1 MKKLLS
7 VLGVVTLVGTS
18 VPNIT
23 ACHKKTTVKKEDTTA
38 RDLEVLS
45 EIQTKAVTAI
55 TEKIKEKMYV
65 DSGKNNL
72 AKIYEKVDSG
82 NSVYRLN
89 LSNAE
94 DKKLANYFI
103 NDFTKIFETV
113 NYNLQ
118 NEYSNYFPNSMPL
131 TFDED
136 RSVINVNFV
145 NVEAIKNKFPVD
157 INPEPF
163 GAVRIDFKAVVSI
176 NFKTLFSSFE
186 ISTIYNVTENTTA
199 LKVLSDKATTFLI
212 KNIQEYFNKLENAD
226 FSTNDIFKPLYD
238 KVQWDFSKK
247 ITALDERL
255 KFSFK
260 EYLNSKKEF
269 QNIEITYN
277 AVPLVHQLTKG
288 MLSDQNKGYD
298 IILDNRNIHD
308 LELSQWFKDEH
319 RDGWKTNKGVTESDF
334 VNFYKNK
341 IGPGLNINEADYLDL
356 GTFKI
361 NLTYINVYG
370 MGLSGYAKDNNGEDL
385 TIILQLSKTAID
397 KKLNNWAKIIIA
409 FWHYITNNEPMHVRY
424 GTIQIVVP
432 KLLFQKLLDKNQ
444 RDGLKG
450 VLKVLVDN
458 FKTSEGTNDLED
470 IELFNL
476 ISHPLFERTKGEKI
490 VDTNNQGGSVLAWKY
505 FENESWAAL
514 FSFGESLNSGLYYSF
529 AGVGKDKLPSNCVS
543 FLIYPVM
550 K

>member
-18 VPNIT
+18 VSNIT

-82 NSVYRLN
+82 NSMYQLN

-163 GAVRIDFKAVVSI
+163 SAVRIDFRAVVSI

-199 LKVLSDKATTFLI
+199 LKVLSDKATTFLV

-238 KVQWDFSKK
+238 QVQWDFSKK

-260 EYLNSKKEF
+260 EYINSKKEF

-277 AVPLVHQLTKG
+277 AVEIIEQAMKG
-288 MLSDQNKGYD
+288 DLSAKNKGFD
-298 IILDNRNIHD
+298 SLKDDRNINS
-308 LELSQWFKDEH
+308 LTLANWFKGDETA
-319 RDGWKTNKGVTESDF
+319 KTIENVTEGDF

-341 IGPGLNINEADYLDL
+341 IGPAFNINETTYLSL

-361 NLTYINVYG
+361 NLTYINIYG
-370 MGLSGYAKDNNGEDL
+370 MGLSGNVKGSDGEDL
-385 TIILQLSKTAID
+385 TIILQLSKGAID

-409 FWHYITNNEPMHVRY
+409 FWKYINNLKITTQAVELKVSN
-424 GTIQIVVP
+424 
-432 KLLFQKLLDKNQ
+432 LLFKKLADKNQ

-450 VLKVLVDN
+450 VLKVLVDD
-458 FKTSEGTNDLED
+458 FKTSEGTIDLED

>member
-1 MKKLLS
+1 
-7 VLGVVTLVGTS
+7 
-18 VPNIT
+18 
-23 ACHKKTTVKKEDTTA
+23 
-38 RDLEVLS
+38 
-45 EIQTKAVTAI
+45 
-55 TEKIKEKMYV
+55 MYQ
-65 DSGKNNL
+65 
-72 AKIYEKVDSG
+72 
-82 NSVYRLN
+82 LN

-199 LKVLSDKATTFLI
+199 LKVLSDKATTFLV

-238 KVQWDFSKK
+238 QVQWDFSEKT
-247 ITALDERL
+247 TALDERL

-260 EYLNSKKEF
+260 EYINSKKEF
-269 QNIEITYN
+269 KNIEITYN
-277 AVPLVHQLTKG
+277 AVEIIEQAMKG
-288 MLSDQNKGYD
+288 DLSAKNKGFD
-298 IILDNRNIHD
+298 SLKDDRNINS
-308 LELSQWFKDEH
+308 LTLANWFKGDETA
-319 RDGWKTNKGVTESDF
+319 KTIENVTEGDF

-341 IGPGLNINEADYLDL
+341 IGPAFNINETTYLSL

-361 NLTYINVYG
+361 NLTYINIYG
-370 MGLSGYAKDNNGEDL
+370 MGLSGNVKGSDGEDL
-385 TIILQLSKTAID
+385 MITLQLSKGAID

-409 FWHYITNNEPMHVRY
+409 FWKYINNLKITTQAVELKVSN
-424 GTIQIVVP
+424 
-432 KLLFQKLLDKNQ
+432 LLFKKLADKI
-444 RDGLKG
+444 KEM
-450 VLKVLVDN
+450 V
-458 FKTSEGTNDLED
+458 
-470 IELFNL
+470 
-476 ISHPLFERTKGEKI
+476 
-490 VDTNNQGGSVLAWKY
+490 
-505 FENESWAAL
+505 
-514 FSFGESLNSGLYYSF
+514 
-529 AGVGKDKLPSNCVS
+529 
-543 FLIYPVM
+543 
-550 K
+550 

>member
-7 VLGVVTLVGTS
+7 VLGAVTLVGTGVS
-18 VPNIT
+18 NIVT
-23 ACHKKTTVKKEDTTA
+23 CHTKTKTKKEDTTA
-38 RDLEVLS
+38 RDIEVLS
-45 EIQTKAVTAI
+45 EIQNKAVTAI

-72 AKIYEKVDSG
+72 AKIYAKVDNV
-82 NSVYRLN
+82 NSMYQLN
-89 LSNAE
+89 LNNAE

-131 TFDED
+131 NFDEE

-163 GAVRIDFKAVVSI
+163 SAVRIDFKAVVSI

-199 LKVLSDKATTFLI
+199 LKVLSDRATTFLI
-212 KNIQEYFNKLENAD
+212 KNIQEYFNNLENAD

-238 KVQWDFSKK
+238 NVQWDFSEKT
-247 ITALDERL
+247 TALDERL

-260 EYLNSKKEF
+260 EYISSKKEF

-277 AVPLVHQLTKG
+277 AVSLVDQLTKG
-288 MLSDQNKGYD
+288 TLSVQKKGYD
-298 IILDNRNIHD
+298 IISDSRNIHD
-308 LELSQWFKDEH
+308 LELSQWFKYADKN
-319 RDGWKTNKGVTESDF
+319 GWKTNRGVTESDF

-341 IGPGLNINEADYLDL
+341 IGTGLNINETDYLSL

-361 NLTYINVYG
+361 NLTYINIYG
-370 MGLSGYAKDNNGEDL
+370 ICLSGYAKNNDGEDL
-385 TIILQLSKTAID
+385 MVSLQLSKAAID
-397 KKLNNWAKIIIA
+397 KKLNNWGKIIIA
-409 FWHYITNNEPMHVRY
+409 FWKYITNNESMYVRY
-424 GTIQIVVP
+424 GVVHVVVP

-450 VLKVLVDN
+450 TLKVLVDS
-458 FKTSEGTNDLED
+458 FKSSEEATDLED

-476 ISHPLFERTKGEKI
+476 ISHPLFERVKGTKNSA
-490 VDTNNQGGSVLAWKY
+490 NNNLLEWVHLYLKQ
-505 FENESWAAL
+505 NWAAL
-514 FSFGESLNSGLYYSF
+514 FTFGEKLEHGLYYSF
-529 AGVGKDKLPSNCVS
+529 VGEKEKNGVYLQIWKQK
-543 FLIYPVM
+543 
-550 K
+550 

>member
-1 MKKLLS
+1 
-7 VLGVVTLVGTS
+7 
-18 VPNIT
+18 
-23 ACHKKTTVKKEDTTA
+23 
-38 RDLEVLS
+38 
-45 EIQTKAVTAI
+45 
-55 TEKIKEKMYV
+55 MYQ
-65 DSGKNNL
+65 
-72 AKIYEKVDSG
+72 
-82 NSVYRLN
+82 LN

-199 LKVLSDKATTFLI
+199 LKVLSDKATTFLV

-238 KVQWDFSKK
+238 QVQWDFSEKT
-247 ITALDERL
+247 TALDERL

-260 EYLNSKKEF
+260 EYINSKKEF
-269 QNIEITYN
+269 KNIEITYN
-277 AVPLVHQLTKG
+277 AVEIIEQAMKG
-288 MLSDQNKGYD
+288 DLSAKNKGFD
-298 IILDNRNIHD
+298 SLKDDRNINS
-308 LELSQWFKDEH
+308 LTLANWFKGDETA
-319 RDGWKTNKGVTESDF
+319 KTIENVTEGDF

-341 IGPGLNINEADYLDL
+341 IGPAFNINETTYLSL

-361 NLTYINVYG
+361 NLTYINIYG
-370 MGLSGYAKDNNGEDL
+370 MGLSGNVKGSDGEDL
-385 TIILQLSKTAID
+385 MITLQLSKGAID

-409 FWHYITNNEPMHVRY
+409 FWKYINNLKITTQAVELKVSN
-424 GTIQIVVP
+424 
-432 KLLFQKLLDKNQ
+432 LLFKKLADKNQ

-450 VLKVLVDN
+450 VLKVLVDD
-458 FKTSEGTNDLED
+458 FKTSEETIDLED

>member
-7 VLGVVTLVGTS
+7 VLGAVTLVGTGVS
-18 VPNIT
+18 NIA
-23 ACHKKTTVKKEDTTA
+23 ACHTKTNAKKEDTTA
-38 RDLEVLS
+38 HDLEVLS
-45 EIQTKAVTAI
+45 EIQNKAVTAI

-72 AKIYEKVDSG
+72 AKIYEKVDNG
-82 NSVYRLN
+82 NSIYQLN
-89 LSNAE
+89 LNNAE

-118 NEYSNYFPNSMPL
+118 NKYSNYFPNSMPL
-131 TFDED
+131 NFDEE

-163 GAVRIDFKAVVSI
+163 SAVRIDFKAVVSI

-199 LKVLSDKATTFLI
+199 LKVLSDKATNFLI
-212 KNIQEYFNKLENAD
+212 KNIQKYFKNLENSD

-238 KVQWDFSKK
+238 NIQWDFSEKN
-247 ITALDERL
+247 TALDERL

-260 EYLNSKKEF
+260 EYINSKKEF
-269 QNIEITYN
+269 KNIEITYN
-277 AVPLVHQLTKG
+277 ALPLVDQLKKG
-288 MLSDQNKGYD
+288 TLSAQNKGFD
-298 IILDNRNIHD
+298 SLKDNRNINN
-308 LELSQWFKDEH
+308 LTLANWFKGEEVS
-319 RDGWKTNKGVTESDF
+319 KTIENVTEDDF
-334 VNFYKNK
+334 VNFYKNR
-341 IGPGLNINEADYLDL
+341 IGYALNINETDYLSL

-361 NLTYINVYG
+361 NLNYINIYG
-370 MGLSGYAKDNNGEDL
+370 VGLSGNVKGNDDEDL
-385 TIILQLSKTAID
+385 VITLQLSKAAID
-397 KKLNNWAKIIIA
+397 KKLNNWGKIIIA
-409 FWHYITNNEPMHVRY
+409 FWKYINSLKITTKSVELKVSN
-424 GTIQIVVP
+424 
-432 KLLFQKLLDKNQ
+432 LLFKKLLDKNQ

-450 VLKVLVDN
+450 VTKILLDD
-458 FKTSEGTNDLED
+458 FKSSEAATDLED

-476 ISHPLFERTKGEKI
+476 ISHPLFERAKGEKI
-490 VDTNNQGGSVLAWKY
+490 VDVNEQEGTVLAWKY
-505 FENESWAAL
+505 SENESWATL
-514 FSFGESLNSGLYYSF
+514 FTFGKNLNSGLYYSF
-529 AGVGKDKLPSNCVS
+529 AGIGENKLPSNCVL
-543 FLIYPVM
+543 FLIYPIM

>member
-1 MKKLLS
+1 MKKLLN
-7 VLGVVTLVGTS
+7 VLGAVTLVGTGVS
-18 VPNIT
+18 NIV
-23 ACHKKTTVKKEDTTA
+23 ACHTKTKTKKEDTTA
-38 RDLEVLS
+38 SDFEVLS
-45 EIQTKAVTAI
+45 EIQNKAITAI

-72 AKIYEKVDSG
+72 AKIYAKVDNG
-82 NSVYRLN
+82 NSMYQLN
-89 LSNAE
+89 LNNAE

-131 TFDED
+131 NFDEEH
-136 RSVINVNFV
+136 RVINVNFV

-157 INPEPF
+157 INPEKF
-163 GAVRIDFKAVVSI
+163 SAVRIDFKAAVSI
-176 NFKTLFSSFE
+176 KFKTLFSSFE
-186 ISTIYNVTENTTA
+186 ISTIYNVSENTTA

-212 KNIQEYFNKLENAD
+212 KNIQEYFKNLENAD

-238 KVQWDFSKK
+238 NVQWDFSEKT
-247 ITALDERL
+247 TALDERL

-260 EYLNSKKEF
+260 EYISSKKEF

-277 AVPLVHQLTKG
+277 AVPLVDQLTKET
-288 MLSDQNKGYD
+288 LSVQKKSYD
-298 IILDNRNIHD
+298 IIKDSRNIHD
-308 LELSQWFKDEH
+308 LELSQWFKDEN
-319 RDGWKTNKGVTESDF
+319 RDGWKTNRGVTESDF

-341 IGPGLNINEADYLDL
+341 IGHGLNINEADYLDL

-370 MGLSGYAKDNNGEDL
+370 MGLSGYAKNNDGEDL
-385 TIILQLSKTAID
+385 MVSLQLSKAAID
-397 KKLNNWAKIIIA
+397 KKLNNWGKIIIA
-409 FWHYITNNEPMHVRY
+409 FWNYITNNELIHVRY
-424 GTIQIVVP
+424 GAVQVVVS

-450 VLKVLVDN
+450 TLKVLVDS
-458 FKTSEGTNDLED
+458 FKSSKEATDLED

-476 ISHPLFERTKGEKI
+476 ISHPLFERVKGMKDKDGANNI
-490 VDTNNQGGSVLAWKY
+490 VLEWLHLYSKQN
-505 FENESWAAL
+505 WAAL
-514 FSFGESLNSGLYYSF
+514 FTFGKKLEYGLYYSF
-529 AGVGKDKLPSNCVS
+529 VGAKEKNEVCLQIWPR
-543 FLIYPVM
+543 